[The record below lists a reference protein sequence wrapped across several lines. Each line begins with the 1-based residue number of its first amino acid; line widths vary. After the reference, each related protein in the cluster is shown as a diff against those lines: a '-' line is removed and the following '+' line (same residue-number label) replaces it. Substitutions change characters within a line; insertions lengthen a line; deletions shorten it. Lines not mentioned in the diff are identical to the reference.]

1 MEKEVISSRQFTIIT
16 SLLSI
21 GTAILI
27 IPSTIASS
35 SKQDAWIA
43 ASIGVVLSLLVV
55 KLFLTLGNQ
64 TPTLNF
70 IEANEKIFGRF
81 FGKITV
87 IGFLSLT
94 LFSGGELLYFIGIF
108 MKTEVMP
115 ETPTLA
121 FALLFSIIIMYAAY
135 LGLETFARSAE
146 ILFPMFILIFI
157 FFIVCI
163 TPQIKFENIQPIM
176 EVSKTSMFYSIIRF
190 MSVFSFSL
198 VMLLMI
204 YPASVNVQQSSKKGF
219 YIGTILGGF
228 VLVTLITLCILVLG
242 AANTASRTFPSYALA
257 QRISIGNFLQR
268 IEIIMAFMWITSIF
282 IRTFM
287 YFYTTVVGIAQ
298 IMKLKDHRPLILPMG
313 IIMIG
318 LSQIIHPDIV
328 HSDNYNNEI
337 WPIYSF
343 IFTILLPILLLIVAV
358 IRNRKSQGNAA
369 EMANQEQVTD
379 VGGNTDV
386 NQGNQPNPANTDSQ
400 QDNQMKPNNRDV
412 NQDNQTHHATTDS
425 NQDNQMKPNNRDANQ
440 DNPTNDAASDSNQDN
455 QMKPNNSDAN
465 QDNQTH
471 HATTDSNQD
480 NQMKPNNRDA
490 NQDNPTND
498 AASDSNQDNQMKP
511 NNSDANQD
519 NQTHHAATD
528 SNQDNQMKPNNSDAN
543 QDNQTHHAAT
553 DSNQDNQM
561 KPNNRDANQ
570 NNPTNN
576 ATTDSNQDNQMK
588 PNNRDAN
595 QDNPTNDAATDSNQD
610 NQMKPNNRDANQDNQ
625 THHATD
631 SNQDNHSKPDKM
643 DVNQDN
649 PTNDAATDSNQND
662 QAKPDIT
669 VSDKKNLE

>member
-157 FFIVCI
+157 FFIICI

-313 IIMIG
+313 IIMMG

-369 EMANQEQVTD
+369 ANANQGQVTD
-379 VGGNTDV
+379 VGGITDV

-400 QDNQMKPNNRDV
+400 QDNQMKPNNMAA
-412 NQDNQTHHATTDS
+412 NQNNPTNNGTTDS
-425 NQDNQMKPNNRDANQ
+425 NQDNHTKPDK
-440 DNPTNDAASDSNQDN
+440 
-455 QMKPNNSDAN
+455 MDAN

-480 NQMKPNNRDA
+480 N
-490 NQDNPTND
+490 
-498 AASDSNQDNQMKP
+498 
-511 NNSDANQD
+511 
-519 NQTHHAATD
+519 
-528 SNQDNQMKPNNSDAN
+528 
-543 QDNQTHHAAT
+543 
-553 DSNQDNQM
+553 
-561 KPNNRDANQ
+561 
-570 NNPTNN
+570 
-576 ATTDSNQDNQMK
+576 
-588 PNNRDAN
+588 
-595 QDNPTNDAATDSNQD
+595 
-610 NQMKPNNRDANQDNQ
+610 
-625 THHATD
+625 
-631 SNQDNHSKPDKM
+631 HSKPDKM
-643 DVNQDN
+643 DANQDN

>member
-369 EMANQEQVTD
+369 ANANQGQVTD
-379 VGGNTDV
+379 VGGITDV

-400 QDNQMKPNNRDV
+400 QDNQMKPNNMAANQNNPTNNGTTDS
-412 NQDNQTHHATTDS
+412 NQDNHTKPDKMDANQDNPTNNGTTDS

-440 DNPTNDAASDSNQDN
+440 DNPTNDATTDSNQDN
-455 QMKPNNSDAN
+455 QIKPNNRDAN

-480 NQMKPNNRDA
+480 NQMKPNNMNA

-498 AASDSNQDNQMKP
+498 V
-511 NNSDANQD
+511 
-519 NQTHHAATD
+519 
-528 SNQDNQMKPNNSDAN
+528 
-543 QDNQTHHAAT
+543 
-553 DSNQDNQM
+553 
-561 KPNNRDANQ
+561 
-570 NNPTNN
+570 
-576 ATTDSNQDNQMK
+576 TTDSNQDNHTK
-588 PNNRDAN
+588 PDKMDAN
-595 QDNPTNDAATDSNQD
+595 QDNS
-610 NQMKPNNRDANQDNQ
+610 
-625 THHATD
+625 
-631 SNQDNHSKPDKM
+631 
-643 DVNQDN
+643 
-649 PTNDAATDSNQND
+649 TNDAATDSNQNNQMKPNNMD
-662 QAKPDIT
+662 ANQNNPTNDVATDSNQNHQAKPDIT

>member
-471 HATTDSNQD
+471 HA
-480 NQMKPNNRDA
+480 
-490 NQDNPTND
+490 
-498 AASDSNQDNQMKP
+498 
-511 NNSDANQD
+511 
-519 NQTHHAATD
+519 
-528 SNQDNQMKPNNSDAN
+528 
-543 QDNQTHHAAT
+543 
-553 DSNQDNQM
+553 
-561 KPNNRDANQ
+561 
-570 NNPTNN
+570 
-576 ATTDSNQDNQMK
+576 
-588 PNNRDAN
+588 
-595 QDNPTNDAATDSNQD
+595 
-610 NQMKPNNRDANQDNQ
+610 
-625 THHATD
+625 
-631 SNQDNHSKPDKM
+631 
-643 DVNQDN
+643 
-649 PTNDAATDSNQND
+649 ATDSNQND

>member
-369 EMANQEQVTD
+369 EMGSANANQGQVTD

-386 NQGNQPNPANTDSQ
+386 YQGNQPNPANTDSQ
-400 QDNQMKPNNRDV
+400 QDNQMKPNNMAANQNNPTNNGTTDS
-412 NQDNQTHHATTDS
+412 NQDNHTKPDKMDANQDNPTNNGTTDS
-425 NQDNQMKPNNRDANQ
+425 NQDNQMKPNNMNANQ
-440 DNPTNDAASDSNQDN
+440 DNPTNDV
-455 QMKPNNSDAN
+455 
-465 QDNQTH
+465 
-471 HATTDSNQD
+471 TTDSNQD
-480 NQMKPNNRDA
+480 NHNKPDK
-490 NQDNPTND
+490 
-498 AASDSNQDNQMKP
+498 M
-511 NNSDANQD
+511 
-519 NQTHHAATD
+519 
-528 SNQDNQMKPNNSDAN
+528 
-543 QDNQTHHAAT
+543 
-553 DSNQDNQM
+553 
-561 KPNNRDANQ
+561 
-570 NNPTNN
+570 
-576 ATTDSNQDNQMK
+576 
-588 PNNRDAN
+588 DAN
-595 QDNPTNDAATDSNQD
+595 QDNPTNDAATDSNQ
-610 NQMKPNNRDANQDNQ
+610 
-625 THHATD
+625 
-631 SNQDNHSKPDKM
+631 NH
-643 DVNQDN
+643 
-649 PTNDAATDSNQND
+649 

>member
-16 SLLSI
+16 CLLSI

-35 SKQDAWIA
+35 SMQDAWIA

-70 IEANEKIFGRF
+70 IEANEKILGGFL
-81 FGKITV
+81 GKITV

-176 EVSKTSMFYSIIRF
+176 EASKTSMFYSIFRF

-228 VLVTLITLCILVLG
+228 VLVTLITLSILVLG
-242 AANTASRTFPSYALA
+242 AANTAYRTFPSYALA

-268 IEIIMAFMWITSIF
+268 IEIIMAFMWIASIF

-318 LSQIIHPDIV
+318 LSQILHPDIV

-343 IFTILLPILLLIVAV
+343 VFTILLPILLLIVAV
-358 IRNRKSQGNAA
+358 IRNRKSQGNPA
-369 EMANQEQVTD
+369 EMGHADSNKGQMTD
-379 VGGNTDV
+379 AGNTDSNQSNQAKV
-386 NQGNQPNPANTDSQ
+386 VNTDSNQGNQVKA
-400 QDNQMKPNNRDV
+400 V
-412 NQDNQTHHATTDS
+412 NTDS
-425 NQDNQMKPNNRDANQ
+425 NQDNQAKAVNTDSNQGNQAKLDNMNSNQ
-440 DNPTNDAASDSNQDN
+440 DNQAKAATADSNQDN
-455 QMKPNNSDAN
+455 QTNNAN
-465 QDNQTH
+465 TNSTQDDQEKTDNPVSTQDNQDKS
-471 HATTDSNQD
+471 ATTNSNQVIQSEAG
-480 NQMKPNNRDA
+480 NAPSK
-490 NQDNPTND
+490 QDD
-498 AASDSNQDNQMKP
+498 Q
-511 NNSDANQD
+511 
-519 NQTHHAATD
+519 AT
-528 SNQDNQMKPNNSDAN
+528 
-543 QDNQTHHAAT
+543 
-553 DSNQDNQM
+553 
-561 KPNNRDANQ
+561 
-570 NNPTNN
+570 
-576 ATTDSNQDNQMK
+576 
-588 PNNRDAN
+588 
-595 QDNPTNDAATDSNQD
+595 
-610 NQMKPNNRDANQDNQ
+610 
-625 THHATD
+625 
-631 SNQDNHSKPDKM
+631 PDK
-643 DVNQDN
+643 
-649 PTNDAATDSNQND
+649 TS
-662 QAKPDIT
+662 
-669 VSDKKNLE
+669 SDKKNLE

>member
-369 EMANQEQVTD
+369 ANANQGQVTD
-379 VGGNTDV
+379 VGNTDA

-412 NQDNQTHHATTDS
+412 NQDNPTNNATTDS
-425 NQDNQMKPNNRDANQ
+425 NQDNHTKPDKMDANQ
-440 DNPTNDAASDSNQDN
+440 D
-455 QMKPNNSDAN
+455 
-465 QDNQTH
+465 
-471 HATTDSNQD
+471 
-480 NQMKPNNRDA
+480 
-490 NQDNPTND
+490 
-498 AASDSNQDNQMKP
+498 
-511 NNSDANQD
+511 
-519 NQTHHAATD
+519 
-528 SNQDNQMKPNNSDAN
+528 
-543 QDNQTHHAAT
+543 
-553 DSNQDNQM
+553 
-561 KPNNRDANQ
+561 
-570 NNPTNN
+570 NPTNN

-595 QDNPTNDAATDSNQD
+595 QDNPTNDATTDSNQDNQIKPNNRDANQDNPTNDATTDSNQDNQIKPNNRDANQNNQTHHATTDSNQD
-610 NQMKPNNRDANQDNQ
+610 NQMKPNNMNANQDNP
-625 THHATD
+625 TNDVTTD

-643 DVNQDN
+643 DANQNNPTNDAATDSNQDNQTHHATTDSNQDNHSKPDKMDANQNN
-649 PTNDAATDSNQND
+649 PTNDAATDSNQNH

>member
-471 HATTDSNQD
+471 HA
-480 NQMKPNNRDA
+480 
-490 NQDNPTND
+490 
-498 AASDSNQDNQMKP
+498 
-511 NNSDANQD
+511 
-519 NQTHHAATD
+519 ATD

-625 THHATD
+625 THHATTD

>member
-157 FFIVCI
+157 FFIICI

-471 HATTDSNQD
+471 HA
-480 NQMKPNNRDA
+480 
-490 NQDNPTND
+490 
-498 AASDSNQDNQMKP
+498 
-511 NNSDANQD
+511 
-519 NQTHHAATD
+519 ATD

-543 QDNQTHHAAT
+543 QENQTHHAAT

-576 ATTDSNQDNQMK
+576 ATTDSNQDNQIK

-595 QDNPTNDAATDSNQD
+595 QNNQTHHATTDSNQDNHSKPDKMDANQDNSTNDAATDSNQD
-610 NQMKPNNRDANQDNQ
+610 NQMKPNNMDA
-625 THHATD
+625 
-631 SNQDNHSKPDKM
+631 
-643 DVNQDN
+643 NQDN

>member
-412 NQDNQTHHATTDS
+412 NQDNPTNNATTDS
-425 NQDNQMKPNNRDANQ
+425 NQDNHTKPDKMDANQ
-440 DNPTNDAASDSNQDN
+440 D
-455 QMKPNNSDAN
+455 
-465 QDNQTH
+465 
-471 HATTDSNQD
+471 
-480 NQMKPNNRDA
+480 
-490 NQDNPTND
+490 
-498 AASDSNQDNQMKP
+498 
-511 NNSDANQD
+511 
-519 NQTHHAATD
+519 
-528 SNQDNQMKPNNSDAN
+528 
-543 QDNQTHHAAT
+543 
-553 DSNQDNQM
+553 
-561 KPNNRDANQ
+561 
-570 NNPTNN
+570 NPTNN

-595 QDNPTNDAATDSNQD
+595 QDNPTNDATTDSNQDNQIKPNNRDANQNNQTHHATTDSNQD
-610 NQMKPNNRDANQDNQ
+610 NQMKPNNMNANQDNP
-625 THHATD
+625 TNDVTTD

-643 DVNQDN
+643 DANQNNPTNDAATDSNQDNQTHHATTDSNQDNHSKPDKMDANQNN
-649 PTNDAATDSNQND
+649 PTNDAATDSNQNH

>member
-16 SLLSI
+16 FLLSI

-43 ASIGVVLSLLVV
+43 ASIGVVFSLLVV

-157 FFIVCI
+157 FFVVCI

-176 EVSKTSMFYSIIRF
+176 EVSKTSLFYSIIRF

-219 YIGTILGGF
+219 YIGTILGGI
-228 VLVTLITLCILVLG
+228 VLVTLITLSLLVLG

-313 IIMIG
+313 IIMVG
-318 LSQIIHPDIV
+318 LSQIVHPDIV
-328 HSDNYNNEI
+328 HSDNYNSEI

-343 IFTILLPILLLIVAV
+343 VFTILLPILLLIVAV
-358 IRNRKSQGNAA
+358 IRNRKSQGNST
-369 EMANQEQVTD
+369 EMGHADSNQGQMTD
-379 VGGNTDV
+379 AGNAV
-386 NQGNQPNPANTDSQ
+386 FNQGNQTKPDNTDSNQGNQTKPVNTDSDQDNQANDTNTGATQDNQAKPATMDSKQDNQTNNANTDST
-400 QDNQMKPNNRDV
+400 QDNQVKP
-412 NQDNQTHHATTDS
+412 DNTIS
-425 NQDNQMKPNNRDANQ
+425 NQDNQEKT
-440 DNPTNDAASDSNQDN
+440 DNPVSTQDN
-455 QMKPNNSDAN
+455 QDKS
-465 QDNQTH
+465 
-471 HATTDSNQD
+471 ATTNSNQVI
-480 NQMKPNNRDA
+480 QSEA
-490 NQDNPTND
+490 G
-498 AASDSNQDNQMKP
+498 
-511 NNSDANQD
+511 
-519 NQTHHAATD
+519 
-528 SNQDNQMKPNNSDAN
+528 
-543 QDNQTHHAAT
+543 
-553 DSNQDNQM
+553 
-561 KPNNRDANQ
+561 
-570 NNPTNN
+570 N
-576 ATTDSNQDNQMK
+576 ATSKQDDQ
-588 PNNRDAN
+588 
-595 QDNPTNDAATDSNQD
+595 AT
-610 NQMKPNNRDANQDNQ
+610 
-625 THHATD
+625 
-631 SNQDNHSKPDKM
+631 PDK
-643 DVNQDN
+643 
-649 PTNDAATDSNQND
+649 TS
-662 QAKPDIT
+662 
-669 VSDKKNLE
+669 SDKKNLE